1 MIRRII
7 QKIKLFSFI
16 LRLSKEEPNDYS
28 LGNKVRRV
36 LNLYKEEKK
45 IKEEEILNQKPK
57 V

>member
-1 MIRRII
+1 MIGRII

-28 LGNKVRRV
+28 FGNKVRRV
-36 LNLYKEEKK
+36 LSLYKEEKK

>member
-7 QKIKLFSFI
+7 QKVKLFSFI

>member
-7 QKIKLFSFI
+7 QKVKLFSFI
-16 LRLSKEEPNDYS
+16 LKLSKEEPNDYS